1 MADAWDPS
9 VSYSPGAIVT
19 YNGQTY
25 VRSQY
30 PATATGGT
38 PPNQEM
44 SVDSKGVDIRTW
56 TLFVSGYSGYQP
68 KFHTTY
74 FRITEPSRSEETGQP
89 DFQYSGNQFDATSAY
104 GAIGDL
110 LAFEYGKTVEVDQAK
125 SNPSPTP
132 DSPVCPAELC
142 GVAMQQFQE
151 GGFVGCGVDSI
162 PHPTAPRTY
171 YIFVLFNHPLYFRR
185 TITVWTQIMKTVT
198 VFEPFEQTIT
208 YENTYTPYVPDDR
221 NYCTLFS
228 MDYGSYLVPANAA
241 FEIVVPPDVT
251 TSTGGTTYEFA
262 ARGFSEASPN
272 D

>member
-1 MADAWDPS
+1 MADAWNPAT
-9 VSYSPGAIVT
+9 SYSPGAIVT

-25 VRSQY
+25 YRSQY
-30 PATATGGT
+30 PPAATGGT

-44 SVDSKGVDIRTW
+44 NVDSEGDLIRTW
-56 TLFVSGYSGYQP
+56 TLYVGGYTYYQP

-74 FRITEPSRSEETGQP
+74 FRIIEPPLSEETGLRE
-89 DFQYSGNQFDATSAY
+89 FQYSGDQFAATNAY
-104 GAIGDL
+104 GIIGDP

-125 SNPSPTP
+125 NNPSPTP
-132 DSPVCPAELC
+132 NSPVCPAELC

-151 GGFVGCGVDSI
+151 GGIVGCGVDST
-162 PHPTAPRTY
+162 PHPTIPRTY

-185 TITVWTQIMKTVT
+185 TITAFTQIQKTVT
-198 VFEPFEQTIT
+198 VFDPPETTIT
-208 YENTYTPYVPDDR
+208 YENTYTPYIPDDR

-241 FEIVVPPDVT
+241 FEVVVPPDVVT
-251 TSTGGTTYEFA
+251 ETGSTTYQFV
-262 ARGFSEASPN
+262 ARGFQEATPN